1 MQSNEKTIKAYA
13 TGLILAVT
21 DWLTVVP
28 WIRFLGLCTTK
39 GYKLDYTDRK
49 AVEEDIRKGAVFLTN
64 HRDIIM
70 DPTFLSMLLRER
82 YCIRPFMGIGNNL
95 FGKWWIEPFVRF
107 NRCFVVIRGGMPREV
122 LQHSQVLTSY
132 IHKLRSRGKSIWLAQ
147 REGRAKDGNDLT
159 QPAVLKMLTMGQD
172 NFIEAIRALNIC
184 PVCLNYEYDPC
195 DYLKAT
201 EFQLKRDNPDWKK
214 TKQDD
219 ILSMETGICGKK
231 GRVIFRMTPSINR
244 WLDTVDLSSLPH
256 NAQVEAVAKQIDKQI
271 HSAYEIFPRGTEFEA
286 YLQQRLAK
294 INIPNKDDAFLMDKL
309 HEMYNNPILNHQLA
323 ITNN

>member
-13 TGLILAVT
+13 TGAILAIT
-21 DWLTVVP
+21 DWLTVIP
-28 WIRFLGLCTTK
+28 WIRILGLFSTK
-39 GYKLDYTDRK
+39 GYRLAYTDRK

-70 DPTFLSMLLRER
+70 DPAFLSMLLRER

-107 NRCFVVIRGGMPREV
+107 NRCFVVLRGGTPREL
-122 LQHSQVLTSY
+122 LQHSQVLASY
-132 IHKLRSRGKSIWLAQ
+132 IHKLRARGKSIWLAQ

-184 PVCLNYEYDPC
+184 PVSLNYEYDPC
-195 DYLKAT
+195 DYLKAA

-231 GRVIFRMTPSINR
+231 GRVVFRMTPSINR

-271 HSAYEIFPRGTEFEA
+271 HAAYEIYPRGTEFEA
-286 YLQQRLAK
+286 YLQNQLSK
-294 INIPNKDDAFLMDKL
+294 VTIPNKDITFLNEKI
-309 HEMYNNPILNHQLA
+309 HEMYTNPIKNHHLA
-323 ITNN
+323 CDT

>member
-13 TGLILAVT
+13 TGVILAIT
-21 DWLTVVP
+21 DWLTVIP
-28 WIRFLGLCTTK
+28 WIRILGLFSTK
-39 GYKLDYTDRK
+39 GYRLAYTDRK

-70 DPTFLSMLLRER
+70 DPAFLSMLLRER

-107 NRCFVVIRGGMPREV
+107 NRCFVVLRGGTPREL
-122 LQHSQVLTSY
+122 LQHSQVLASY
-132 IHKLRSRGKSIWLAQ
+132 IHKLRARGKSIWLAQ

-184 PVCLNYEYDPC
+184 PVSLNYEYDPC
-195 DYLKAT
+195 DYLKAA

-231 GRVIFRMTPSINR
+231 GRVVFRMTPSINR

-271 HSAYEIFPRGTEFEA
+271 HAAYEIYPRGTEFEA
-286 YLQQRLAK
+286 YLQNQLSK
-294 INIPNKDDAFLMDKL
+294 VTIPNKDDAFLMDKL
-309 HEMYNNPILNHQLA
+309 HEMYNNPIKNHHLA
-323 ITNN
+323 CDT

>member
-13 TGLILAVT
+13 TGAILAIT
-21 DWLTVVP
+21 DWLTIIP
-28 WIRFLGLCTTK
+28 WIRILGLFSTK
-39 GYKLDYTDRK
+39 GYRLAYTDRK

-70 DPTFLSMLLRER
+70 DPAFLSMLLRER

-107 NRCFVVIRGGMPREV
+107 NRCFVVLRGGTPREL
-122 LQHSQVLTSY
+122 LQHSQVLASY
-132 IHKLRSRGKSIWLAQ
+132 IHKLRARGKSIWLAQ

-184 PVCLNYEYDPC
+184 PVSLNYEYDPC
-195 DYLKAT
+195 DYLKAA

-231 GRVIFRMTPSINR
+231 GRVVFRMTPSINR

-271 HSAYEIFPRGTEFEA
+271 HAAYEIYPRGTEFEA
-286 YLQQRLAK
+286 YLQNQLSK
-294 INIPNKDDAFLMDKL
+294 VTIPNKDITFLNEKI
-309 HEMYNNPILNHQLA
+309 HEMYTNPIKNHHLA
-323 ITNN
+323 CDT

>member
-13 TGLILAVT
+13 TGAILAIT
-21 DWLTVVP
+21 DWLTVIP
-28 WIRFLGLCTTK
+28 WIRILGLFSTK
-39 GYKLDYTDRK
+39 GYCLAYTDRK

-70 DPTFLSMLLRER
+70 DPAFLSMLLRER

-107 NRCFVVIRGGMPREV
+107 NRCFVVLRGGTPREL
-122 LQHSQVLTSY
+122 LQHSQVLASY
-132 IHKLRSRGKSIWLAQ
+132 IHKLRARGKSIWLAQ

-184 PVCLNYEYDPC
+184 PVSLNYEYDPC
-195 DYLKAT
+195 DYLKAA

-231 GRVIFRMTPSINR
+231 GRVVFRMTPSINR

-271 HSAYEIFPRGTEFEA
+271 HAAYEIYPRGTEFEA
-286 YLQQRLAK
+286 YLQNQLSK
-294 INIPNKDDAFLMDKL
+294 VTIPNKDITFLNEKI
-309 HEMYNNPILNHQLA
+309 HEMYTNPIKNHHLA
-323 ITNN
+323 CDT